1 MADAV
6 VSKTSVHK
14 TCGFDSHLGHHRKKK
29 GLPTGSPFDLLTT
42 TPILTR
48 VRRKSRLFLFPA
60 QCIVGIASSSD
71 PALLRWTDGNVLGS
85 RDPGLERYPSS
96 RTVGKLECPVG
107 EPTFKGGFILPAG
120 DEVRKR
126 GWSAA
131 LFSCLRLDAD
141 PADRRFH
148 QSSLFKLYCRT

>member
-14 TCGFDSHLGHHRKKK
+14 TCGFDSHLGHHRYMKE
-29 GLPTGSPFDLLTT
+29 GFPREALCMLTT
-42 TPILTR
+42 IPIVAR
-48 VRRKSRLFLFPA
+48 ERRKSRLFLFVA

-120 DEVRKR
+120 DEV
-126 GWSAA
+126 
-131 LFSCLRLDAD
+131 
-141 PADRRFH
+141 
-148 QSSLFKLYCRT
+148 